1 MNKQDRIL
9 DAAIDVFVA
18 RGYADTR
25 MDEVAEKAGVAKG
38 TVYLHFANKDALFEA
53 AIENALAPIREA
65 LEFMD
70 GKTHQE
76 PVEAKTLHRFYQ
88 KISGFVETGVPGAV
102 MRLVIA
108 ESGRFPGIA
117 ETYFKTIVEPG
128 LGHLEGLLDKGT
140 TDGTFRGETIRDYPM
155 VLIAPVLL
163 AVLWRQ
169 LFQDYRPLDTAKL
182 LDAFADMAC
191 QGLIPERKQP

>member
-1 MNKQDRIL
+1 MDKQDRIL
-9 DAAIDVFVA
+9 NAAIDVFLA
-18 RGYADTR
+18 RGYADAR

-38 TVYLHFANKDALFEA
+38 TLYLHFASKDALFEA
-53 AIENALAPIREA
+53 VIENALAPIRDA

-70 GKTHQE
+70 GQSHDE
-76 PVEAKTLHRFYQ
+76 PVDAETLHRFYR
-88 KISGFVETGVPGAV
+88 KVAGFVETGVPGAV

-128 LGHLEGLLDKGT
+128 LDHLGSLLDKGT
-140 TDGTFRGETIRDYPM
+140 HDGTIAGGTIRDHPM

-169 LFQDYRPLDTAKL
+169 LFQDYRPLDTDRFL
-182 LDAFADMAC
+182 SAFADMAC
-191 QGLIPERKQP
+191 QGLVPGGQK

>member
-9 DAAIDVFVA
+9 DAAIDVFVQ

-38 TVYLHFANKDALFEA
+38 TVYLHFASKEALFEA
-53 AIENALAPIREA
+53 VIENALAPIREA

-70 GKTHQE
+70 GNAHQE
-76 PVEAKTLHRFYQ
+76 PVDAEALHRFYR

-117 ETYFKTIVEPG
+117 ETYFKTIIEPG
-128 LGHLEGLLDKGT
+128 LGHLSGILDKGAKE
-140 TDGTFRGETIRDYPM
+140 GTFRGEMIREHPM

-163 AVLWRQ
+163 AVLWKQ
-169 LFQDYRPLDTAKL
+169 LFQDFKPLDTAQF
-182 LDAFADMAC
+182 LDTFADMAC